1 MDGSALATAYRGKRI
16 LVTGGTGSIGS
27 VLVRR
32 LLALE
37 PAVLRIFSRD
47 ETRQC
52 YFEQELGR
60 RGNTRFLIGD
70 VRDLDRLRRALDGIE
85 IVFHAAAL
93 KHVPACEYN
102 PFEAVQTN
110 VIGTQNLIQACADAR
125 VERCVAIST
134 DKAVSPT
141 NTMGATKLL
150 AERIVQA
157 AQTWLKRMTLCCVR
171 FGNVLGSRG
180 SIVPL
185 LRRKIAGS
193 RRVELTSRE
202 STRFLMTIE
211 DAVDLVLRAGAR
223 SRGGELFILPMRA
236 ARVADLVAIVV
247 EEEARALGIAPEAI
261 DIVETGLRPG
271 ERVHERLASPEEMPH
286 VRADDGLW
294 VIPAGWGGAW
304 GSGRVDPRLLC
315 SETCPRFDRE
325 EIRAMLARAGLV
337 GESPALEA
345 ALAVDSLAPVR

>member
-1 MDGSALATAYRGKRI
+1 MDASALATAYRGKKI

-32 LLALE
+32 LLAFD

-47 ETRQC
+47 ETRQY

-60 RGNTRFLIGD
+60 RPNTRFLIGD

-110 VIGTQNLIQACADAR
+110 VVGTQNLIQACADAR

-157 AQTWLKRMTLCCVR
+157 AQTWLKRMTLSCVR

-180 SIVPL
+180 SIVPV
-185 LRRKIAGS
+185 LRRRIAES
-193 RRVELTSRE
+193 RRVELTDRE
-202 STRFLMTIE
+202 STRFLMTIG
-211 DAVDLVLRAGAR
+211 DAVELVLRAGAR

-236 ARVADLVAIVV
+236 ARVADLVSVVV
-247 EEEARALGIAPEAI
+247 EEEALALGIDPGAI
-261 DIVETGLRPG
+261 DIAETGLRPG
-271 ERVHERLASPEEMPH
+271 ERAHERLASPEEMPH
-286 VRADDGLW
+286 VLADDGLW
-294 VIPAGWGGAW
+294 VIPAGWGAAEGAA
-304 GSGRVDPRLLC
+304 RVDPRLLC
-315 SETCPRFDRE
+315 SETCPRLDRD
-325 EIRAMLARAGLV
+325 EIRAMLERAGLT
-337 GESPALEA
+337 GEPRSFESASAIE
-345 ALAVDSLAPVR
+345 SLAAVR